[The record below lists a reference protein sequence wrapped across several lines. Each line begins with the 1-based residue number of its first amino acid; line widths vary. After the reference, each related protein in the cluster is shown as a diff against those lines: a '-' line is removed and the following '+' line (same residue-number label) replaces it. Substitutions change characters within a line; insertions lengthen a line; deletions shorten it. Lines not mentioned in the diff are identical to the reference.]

1 MFLEKGILKKCNK
14 LTGEHPCRSKF
25 FSSVVYY
32 AIITNVSTSVD
43 KLEYVIKKIGK
54 DLTLTLESTNI
65 RAWRHI

>member
-1 MFLEKGILKKCNK
+1 MSKCN
-14 LTGEHPCRSKF
+14 LNKF
-25 FSSVVYY
+25 FSFVEITLMTASVVYY

-43 KLEYVIKKIGK
+43 ILKYVIKKIGK